1 MPLPGRASGSIL
13 SPPVGWGGPR
23 DCQLDLGFLTFIPE
37 AGSPRAE
44 FSQAP
49 VYPPHRRGGGSGC
62 DPRLRLFPEQPKK
75 ARRDAHNSNKN
86 NNSLNVF
93 KSTGPA
99 LRPLVRSLVSS
110 SAWRRPTGREAAPL
124 RLCRLVILRQHLQLG
139 DPGWQGRGQQPG
151 VLRGHLGR
159 GPLPGGINPVIL
171 HIFLFF

>member
-49 VYPPHRRGGGSGC
+49 VYLAHRRGGGSGC
-62 DPRLRLFPEQPKK
+62 DPRLGLFPEQPKK

-110 SAWRRPTGREAAPL
+110 SAWRRRTGREGSGSPEAVQAGHSETASSTGGPWLAGKGTAARCVKGTL
-124 RLCRLVILRQHLQLG
+124 REG
-139 DPGWQGRGQQPG
+139 TTAW
-151 VLRGHLGR
+151 GH
-159 GPLPGGINPVIL
+159 
-171 HIFLFF
+171 